1 MRRTT
6 TRPAQRMTS
15 NPITAEAPGDESKS
29 QRVYSYLRR
38 RIRDLEIPPGAA
50 LRKNDIAL
58 ECGVS
63 RAPVSEAIAR
73 LSAEGLVDVYPQ
85 SGSFVCPIRP
95 ADVRESMFIRMG
107 LELEAIRRVAAIA
120 DEDLIRRLEANIE
133 AQGEALAASP
143 LDAATYDD
151 LDEAFHAMIIATLDS
166 PRVRHLLESA
176 RVLLDRPRYLAL
188 PEDHRPQETYAEHRR
203 VVDAIATGDPD
214 LAAAAMRVHLSN
226 VAAAI
231 ETKLAQFELTEDED
245 EHDDQRP
252 D

>member
-1 MRRTT
+1 MTT
-6 TRPAQRMTS
+6 
-15 NPITAEAPGDESKS
+15 NPIPAEAPNDESKS

-38 RIRDLEIPPGAA
+38 RIRDLEIPPGAP
-50 LRKNDIAL
+50 LRKKEIAI

-95 ADVRESMFIRMG
+95 DDVRESMFIRMG
-107 LELEAIRRVAAIA
+107 LELEAIRRVTLIA
-120 DEDLIRRLEANIE
+120 DQELLRRLEANIE
-133 AQGEALAASP
+133 AQRQALAAVP
-143 LDAATYDD
+143 LDAAKYDD
-151 LDEAFHAMIIATLDS
+151 LDEELHAAIVAALNS
-166 PRVRHLLESA
+166 PRARHLLESA

-188 PEDHRPQETYAEHRR
+188 PEDHRPQDTFEEHRR
-203 VVDAIATGDPD
+203 IVDAIATGDAD

-231 ETKLAQFELTEDED
+231 EKKLAQIEQTEEGDVH
-245 EHDDQRP
+245 HDP